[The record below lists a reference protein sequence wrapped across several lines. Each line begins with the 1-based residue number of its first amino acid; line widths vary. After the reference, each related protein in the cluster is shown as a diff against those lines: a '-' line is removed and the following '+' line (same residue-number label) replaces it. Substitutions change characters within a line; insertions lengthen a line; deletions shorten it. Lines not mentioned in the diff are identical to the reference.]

1 MRRVRRAR
9 GATGR
14 DARRSRAA
22 ERFGRIDVWF
32 SNAGIAVF
40 GRLESVPSD
49 VWRRVVETN
58 LFGHYHGAKVAMR
71 QFRAQVSAC
80 FESDK
85 ATLAWTIV

>member
-1 MRRVRRAR
+1 M
-9 GATGR
+9 
-14 DARRSRAA
+14 
-22 ERFGRIDVWF
+22 WF

-49 VWRRVVETN
+49 VSRRVVETN